1 MAGTRSDTRNYRGRF
16 APSPTGALHFGSLL
30 AALAS
35 FLDARA
41 HRGHWLLRMED
52 LDPPREIKGA
62 ADQILRTLERF
73 GFYWDGPV
81 RYQSQ
86 RLEHYAQAAERL
98 LEQDQAYPCL
108 CSRQQIAKQLLE
120 QQACSCSHPQNARH
134 TLSSAAACGDRP
146 AAIRVRTHD
155 ARIGF
160 TDAIQGNYPQQSRQQ
175 LRDFVIRRKDRLY
188 AYQLAVVIDDADQQI
203 SHIVRGYDLIDSTPR
218 QIHLQQLL
226 RLATPEY
233 AHIPILVN
241 HLGQKLSK
249 QTFASA
255 LDLRHPE
262 PSLFQALTLLGHRPP
277 EDLRAASTHEMLDW
291 GINHWRRSRVPQQ
304 PHLAESLLES

>member
-1 MAGTRSDTRNYRGRF
+1 MAGISSYRGRF

-41 HRGHWLLRMED
+41 HQGRWLLRMED

-62 ADQILRTLERF
+62 ADQILRTLEGF

-86 RLEHYAQAAERL
+86 HLDHYAQAVHQL
-98 LEQDQAYPCL
+98 LEQQKAYACSCSRQQLMQQRQRQQAPSSCCS
-108 CSRQQIAKQLLE
+108 CSRQQI
-120 QQACSCSHPQNARH
+120 
-134 TLSSAAACGDRP
+134 GDQP
-146 AAIRVRTHD
+146 AAIRVRVQDGLTGLIEFND
-155 ARIGF
+155 G
-160 TDAIQGNYPQQSRQQ
+160 IQGNYPQQPRQPF
-175 LRDFVIRRKDRLY
+175 REPVGDFVIRRKDGFY

-218 QIHLQQLL
+218 QIYLQQLL
-226 RLATPEY
+226 QLATPEY

-241 HLGQKLSK
+241 DSGQKLSK

-255 LDLRHPE
+255 LDPRRPE

-291 GINHWRRSRVPQQ
+291 GVNHWRRSRVPQQ
-304 PHLAESLLES
+304 PQLAESLLES